1 MVWSDLGYIIGVV
14 AGVASVIAALY
25 AYLQNRIDV
34 RATSRAKFV
43 QERQYLGQNRIGLTA
58 AALAESAAM
67 TTPRFPGM
75 LSRTE
80 WLPPQLVPLDA
91 ISVELDW
98 EEPTAHRTTERLQ
111 RATAAALPWAESSS
125 RFPAYSTAL
134 GELARP
140 GLFQDLP
147 CYRLLS
153 ARLDQLPHTIHV
165 GMTTFFRG
173 IDESE
178 AVAHEFARAVM
189 PTQGR
194 IKNGRSWRLP
204 IRSSIGNP
212 FACRDR
218 NVVFS
223 VSALTLRVENPT
235 ATFFLHSRD
244 SKAVAIAGNLLHL
257 APSGVFQPTSD
268 DRETARRD
276 GSPWLTLCREYAEEF
291 LGVEEAQGAAG
302 VALSYTH
309 DQPYAAINDAYRSGT
324 LRIFVCGLGLDPLT
338 LCPELVSVACF
349 DADAFD
355 QIFGDMV
362 VRNSEGY
369 IRGKEMR
376 SGRVVGYDF
385 TSQTVSDLLA
395 SKRLSPAAQAALSVA
410 WRVRS
415 ALLRTSSAS

>member
-1 MVWSDLGYIIGVV
+1 MVWSDLSFIVGVV
-14 AGVASVIAALY
+14 AGAAGVVATLY
-25 AYLQNRIDV
+25 AYLQYRANV
-34 RATSRAKFV
+34 RAASRKQFV
-43 QERQYLGQNRIGLTA
+43 RERQYLSQNRTSLTV
-58 AALAESAAM
+58 AALAESSAM
-67 TTPRFPGM
+67 TTPRLPGM
-75 LSRTE
+75 LSQSE
-80 WLPPQLVPLDA
+80 WIPSQLIPLDA

-98 EEPTAHRTTERLQ
+98 EEPTAHRNTKKLQ
-111 RATAAALPWAESSS
+111 RATAVALPWAEPSS
-125 RFPAYSTAL
+125 RFPTYSTAL

-153 ARLDQLPHTIHV
+153 AQLDRVPSIIRV
-165 GMTTFFRG
+165 GMTTFFGG

-189 PTQGR
+189 AMQGR
-194 IKNGRSWRLP
+194 RIKSGQSWRLP

-212 FACRDR
+212 FASRER

-223 VSALTLRVENPT
+223 VSALTLRVENSA

-268 DRETARRD
+268 DRETERRD
-276 GSPWLTLCREYAEEF
+276 CSPWLTLCREYAEEF

-302 VALSYTH
+302 VGLSYIH

-338 LCPELVSVACF
+338 LCPELVSIACF

-355 QIFGDMV
+355 RIFGDLV
-362 VRNSEGY
+362 VRNNEGF

-385 TSQTVSDLLA
+385 TSQTVSDLIA
-395 SKRLSPAAQAALSVA
+395 SKRLSPAAQAALSAA
-410 WRVRS
+410 WATRS
-415 ALLRTSSAS
+415 TVL